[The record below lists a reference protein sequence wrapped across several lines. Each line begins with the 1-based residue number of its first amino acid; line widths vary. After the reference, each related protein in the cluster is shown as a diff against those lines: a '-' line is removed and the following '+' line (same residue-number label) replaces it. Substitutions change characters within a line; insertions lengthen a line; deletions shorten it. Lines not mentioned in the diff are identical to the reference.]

1 MLIFILIDK
10 YTLAKLYMPKHQFLN
25 RDLSWLSFNKRVL
38 EEASNSKLPIYE
50 RIKFLAIYSSNLDE
64 FYRVRV
70 GTYKRFTEL
79 PTKEKKNLREN
90 PDIILKSINTEV
102 ARQQNEFGK
111 IFQNQI
117 IPELKENNI
126 ILQQDDE
133 LCDEH
138 HQFVKD
144 FFLDN
149 LLPHVQPIL
158 LLKKQIQPFLQNNVI
173 YLAIKLFKKNSKK
186 EEEGAPKARRA
197 RYAIIKVPSHRF
209 PRFVELPKKDG
220 KYFIMFID
228 DIIKLRMKILF
239 PGYKIDSSYS
249 FKLSRDSDLL
259 IEDEYSGDLIKMIEN
274 SLKKRETGF
283 PSRFLY
289 DEAIPKDFLKFLKD
303 SFNLLNTDL
312 VKGARYHNFQDFF
325 SFPNP
330 KHPELE
336 QESFH
341 PLKVAEL
348 DGKKSIFKTIGTKDH
363 ILHFPYQSYEYVIRF
378 LNEAA
383 LDPKVEE
390 IKATQYRVADNS
402 AVVNALINA
411 ALNGKKVTVFVE
423 VKARFDEEA
432 NLKSAREMR
441 KAGVKII
448 YSIPGLKVHAKL
460 ALVMRKGDKKDYAF
474 LSTGNFNEETAKIYA
489 DHGLFTSDEVLISEL
504 KQLFDYLENQTEGY
518 EFQNLLVGKFN
529 LRKSL
534 LQLIDQEIENV
545 KNGHK
550 GHIILKMNGLQE
562 RNMILKLYEASE
574 KGVKIDLI
582 IRGICC
588 IKPNKTDAKNIRII
602 RIVDQ
607 FLEHARVFY
616 FHNKGEKLLYLSS
629 ADWMNRNLHRRIEC
643 AFPIKDVKIKKEL
656 LDILNIQLQ
665 DNVSARIVDGKL
677 NNLPIPTNN
686 SKHSIQSQPKIFN
699 YLNKKEIAKKSKRRA
714 STKKSM

>member
-1 MLIFILIDK
+1 MQK
-10 YTLAKLYMPKHQFLN
+10 YQFLN

-38 EEASNSKLPIYE
+38 QEASNTKLPLYE

-64 FYRVRV
+64 FYRVRL

-79 PTKEKKNLREN
+79 PAEDKDILREN
-90 PDIILKSINTEV
+90 PDAILKNINAEV
-102 ARQQNEFGK
+102 DRQQNEFGN
-111 IFQNQI
+111 IFTQEI
-117 IPELKENNI
+117 IPALEKENI
-126 ILQQDDE
+126 ILIRDQD
-133 LCDEH
+133 LCEEH

-173 YLAIKLFKKNSKK
+173 YIAVKLFKKSKK
-186 EEEGAPKARRA
+186 EEESRAPRSRRS

-209 PRFVELPKKDG
+209 PRFIELPDKDG
-220 KYFIMFID
+220 KHFIMFLD
-228 DIIKLRMKILF
+228 DIIKLRMKLLF

-249 FKLSRDSDLL
+249 FKLSRDADLL

-274 SLKKRETGF
+274 SLKKRETGS

-289 DEAIPKDFLKFLKD
+289 DASIPKDFLKFLKD
-303 SFNLLNTDL
+303 SFNLQNNDM

-325 SFPNP
+325 GFPNP
-330 KHPELE
+330 KYPELE
-336 QESFH
+336 IESFH
-341 PLKVAEL
+341 PLKVEDL
-348 DGKKSIFKTIGTKDH
+348 QGNKSVFKTIRLKDQ

-383 LDPKVEE
+383 VDPKVVE

-432 NLKSAREMR
+432 NLRSANEMR

-448 YSIPGLKVHAKL
+448 DSIPGLKVHAKL
-460 ALVMRKGDKKDYAF
+460 ALVLRKGDKKDYAF
-474 LSTGNFNEETAKIYA
+474 LSTGNFNEKTAKIYS
-489 DHGLFTSDEVLISEL
+489 DHGLLTSNEVIITEL

-518 EFQNLLVGKFN
+518 EFRKLLVGRFN
-529 LRKSL
+529 LRRSL
-534 LQLIDQEIENV
+534 IGLIDQEIQNV

-550 GHIILKMNGLQE
+550 GYIILKMNGLQE
-562 RNMILKLYEASE
+562 RDMITKLYEASE
-574 KGVKIDLI
+574 NGVKIDLI

-588 IKPNKTDAKNIRII
+588 LKPNKTYAKNIRII

-607 FLEHARVFY
+607 FLEHGRIFY
-616 FHNKGEKLLYLSS
+616 FHNLGEELLYLSS

-643 AFPIKDVKIKKEL
+643 AFPIHDKKIKKEL
-656 LDILNIQLQ
+656 IDILNIQLK
-665 DNVSARIVDGKL
+665 DNVSARILDGKL
-677 NNLPIPTNN
+677 NNLPIPING
-686 SKHSIQSQPKIFN
+686 KVKKIQSQKEIFA
-699 YLNKKEIAKKSKRRA
+699 YLNKKEIASKSRKNRVA
-714 STKKSM
+714 KDSV

>member
-1 MLIFILIDK
+1 
-10 YTLAKLYMPKHQFLN
+10 MPKYQFLN

-38 EEASNSKLPIYE
+38 EEAANTNLPLYE

-79 PTKEKKNLREN
+79 PAEDKSNLREN
-90 PDIILKSINTEV
+90 PDAILKNINAEV
-102 ARQQNEFGK
+102 DRQQNKFGQ
-111 IFQNQI
+111 IFTLDI
-117 IPELKENNI
+117 IPALKENNI
-126 ILQQDDE
+126 ILYRDEE

-149 LLPHVQPIL
+149 LLPHVQPML
-158 LLKKQIQPFLQNNVI
+158 LLKKQIQPFLQNNVVYI
-173 YLAIKLFKKNSKK
+173 AVKLFKKRSKK
-186 EEEGAPKARRA
+186 EEEGEPKVRRS

-209 PRFVELPKKDG
+209 ARFIELPEKNG
-220 KYFIMFID
+220 KHYIMFLD
-228 DIIKLRMKILF
+228 DIIKKRMKVLF

-249 FKLSRDSDLL
+249 FKLSRDADLL

-274 SLKKRETGF
+274 SLKKREIGT

-289 DEAIPKDFLKFLKD
+289 DESIPKDFLKFLKD
-303 SFNLLNTDL
+303 SFNLVGNNM

-325 SFPNP
+325 GFPNP
-330 KHPELE
+330 NHPELE
-336 QESFH
+336 REST
-341 PLKVAEL
+341 PPMKVKAL
-348 DGKKSIFKTIGTKDH
+348 QVNKSIFKAIGKKDH

-383 LDPKVEE
+383 IDPKVEE

-441 KAGVKII
+441 KAGVTII
-448 YSIPGLKVHAKL
+448 DSIPGLKVHAKI
-460 ALVMRKGDKKDYAF
+460 ALVVRKGDKKDYAF
-474 LSTGNFNEETAKIYA
+474 LSTGNFNEKTAKIYA
-489 DHGLFTSDEVLISEL
+489 DHGLFTSDELIISEL
-504 KQLFDYLENQTEGY
+504 KQLFDYLENQTPGY
-518 EFQNLLVGKFN
+518 EFSKLMVGKFN
-529 LRKSL
+529 LRSGL
-534 LQLIDQEIENV
+534 AALIDQEIENV
-545 KNGHK
+545 KNGGK

-562 RNMILKLYEASE
+562 RNMITKLYEASE

-588 IKPNKTDAKNIRII
+588 LKPNKTYAKNIKVI

-607 FLEHARVFY
+607 YLEHARAFY
-616 FHNKGEKLLYLSS
+616 FHNKGEDLLYLSS

-643 AFPIKDVKIKKEL
+643 AFPIQDPKIKKEV
-656 LDILNIQLQ
+656 LDIIKIQLK
-665 DNVSARIVDGKL
+665 DNVSARILDSKL
-677 NNLPIPTNN
+677 NNLPIPLNGN
-686 SKHSIQSQPKIFN
+686 EKLIQSQLEITQ
-699 YLNKKEIAKKSKRRA
+699 YLSKKETVRKPK
-714 STKKSM
+714 TNV

>member
-1 MLIFILIDK
+1 
-10 YTLAKLYMPKHQFLN
+10 MPKYQFLN
-25 RDLSWLSFNKRVL
+25 RDLSWLSFNKRII
-38 EEASNSKLPIYE
+38 EEASDANLPLYE

-79 PTKEKKNLREN
+79 PAEDKKSLREN
-90 PDIILKSINTEV
+90 PDIILKNINAEV
-102 ARQQNEFGK
+102 DRQQHEFGQ
-111 IFQNQI
+111 IFTNQI
-117 IPELKENNI
+117 IPELEKNDI
-126 ILQQDDE
+126 ILIQDEE
-133 LCDEH
+133 LCEEH

-158 LLKKQIQPFLQNNVI
+158 LLRKQIQPFLQNNVI
-173 YLAIKLFKKNSKK
+173 YIAVKLFKKNSKK
-186 EEEGAPKARRA
+186 EEESTPTTRRS

-209 PRFVELPKKDG
+209 PRFIELPKKGG
-220 KYFIMFID
+220 KHFIMFLD

-249 FKLSRDSDLL
+249 FKLSRDADLL
-259 IEDEYSGDLIKMIEN
+259 IEDEYSGNLIKMIEN
-274 SLKKRETGF
+274 SLKKRETGM

-289 DEAIPKDFLKFLKD
+289 DEAIPKDFLKFLKG
-303 SFNLLNTDL
+303 SFNLLNNDM

-325 SFPNP
+325 GFPNP
-330 KHPELE
+330 KQPKLE
-336 QESFH
+336 KESFH
-341 PLKVAEL
+341 PLKAEEL
-348 DGKKSIFKTIGTKDH
+348 DGKNSIFKSIRIKDR

-383 LDPKVEE
+383 VDPKVEE

-441 KAGVKII
+441 KAGVTII
-448 YSIPGLKVHAKL
+448 DSIPGLKVHAKL

-474 LSTGNFNEETAKIYA
+474 LSTGNFNENTAKVYA
-489 DHGLFTSDEVLISEL
+489 DHGLFTSDEVIITEL
-504 KQLFDYLENQTEGY
+504 RQLFDYLENQTEGY
-518 EFQNLLVGKFN
+518 EFHKLLVGQFN
-529 LRKSL
+529 LRTNL
-534 LQLIDQEIENV
+534 LNLIDQEIKNV
-545 KNGHK
+545 NNGHK
-550 GHIILKMNGLQE
+550 GYIILKMNGLQE
-562 RNMILKLYEASE
+562 RDMIEKLYEASE

-588 IKPNKTDAKNIRII
+588 LKPNKTYAKNIRII

-607 FLEHARVFY
+607 FLEHARAFY
-616 FHNKGEKLLYLSS
+616 FYNLGEEILYLSS

-643 AFPIKDVKIKKEL
+643 AFPITDKKIKKEL
-656 LDILNIQLQ
+656 LDILNLQLR
-665 DNVSARIVDGKL
+665 DNVSARILDSKL
-677 NNLPIPTNN
+677 NNLPITRN
-686 SKHSIQSQPKIFN
+686 KGTRAIQSQIETYK
-699 YLNKKEIAKKSKRRA
+699 YLNKKETAKKSKQRI
-714 STKKSM
+714 STKKTS

>member
-1 MLIFILIDK
+1 
-10 YTLAKLYMPKHQFLN
+10 MPKYQFLN

-38 EEASNSKLPIYE
+38 EEAENTKLPLYE

-79 PTKEKKNLREN
+79 PAEDKANLREN
-90 PDIILKSINTEV
+90 PDIILRNINVEV
-102 ARQQNEFGK
+102 DRQQEQFGN
-111 IFQNQI
+111 IFVNQI
-117 IPELKENNI
+117 IPGLEENGI
-126 ILQQDDE
+126 ILKRDTE

-138 HQFVKD
+138 NQFVKE

-149 LLPHVQPIL
+149 LLPHVQPML
-158 LLKKQIQPFLQNNVI
+158 LLKKQLNFFLQNNAI
-173 YLAIKLFKKNSKK
+173 YVAVKLFKKRSKK
-186 EEEGAPKARRA
+186 EEEGEIKKRRA

-209 PRFVELPKKDG
+209 ARFIQLPDVDG
-220 KYFIMFID
+220 KHYFMFLD
-228 DIIKLRMKILF
+228 DIIKLRMKVLF

-249 FKLSRDSDLL
+249 FKLSRDADLL
-259 IEDEYSGDLIKMIEN
+259 IEDEYSGDLIKMIES
-274 SLKKRETGF
+274 SLKKRETGT

-289 DEAIPKDFLKFLKD
+289 DENIPKDFLKFLKD
-303 SFNLLNTDL
+303 SFNLENNNM

-325 SFPNP
+325 GFPNP
-330 KHPELE
+330 KYPELE
-336 QESFH
+336 HESVS
-341 PLKVAEL
+341 PMKV
-348 DGKKSIFKTIGTKDH
+348 KSFPTNKSIFKTIGKKDQ

-383 LDPKVEE
+383 IDPKVEE

-448 YSIPGLKVHAKL
+448 DSIPGLKVHAKI
-460 ALVMRKGDKKDYAF
+460 ALVVRKGDKKDYAF
-474 LSTGNFNEETAKIYA
+474 LSTGNFNEKTAKIYT
-489 DHGLFTSDEVLISEL
+489 DHGLFTSDDVVIEEL
-504 KQLFDYLENQTEGY
+504 KQLFDYLENQTPGY
-518 EFQNLLVGKFN
+518 EFNKLLVGKFN

-534 LQLIDQEIENV
+534 IALIDQEIDNV
-545 KNGHK
+545 KNGRK
-550 GHIILKMNGLQE
+550 GYIILKMNGLQE
-562 RNMILKLYEASE
+562 RTMISKLYEASQ

-582 IRGICC
+582 VRGICC
-588 IKPNKTDAKNIRII
+588 LKLNKTYAKNIRII

-607 FLEHARVFY
+607 FLEHARAFY
-616 FHNKGEKLLYLSS
+616 FFNNGEELLYLSS

-643 AFPIKDVKIKKEL
+643 AFPIHDPKIKNEL
-656 LDILNIQLQ
+656 IDILNIQLK
-665 DNVSARIVDGKL
+665 DNVSARLFDAKM
-677 NNLPIPTNN
+677 NNLPIPKNN
-686 SKHSIQSQPKIFN
+686 NVKEIQAQHAIFD
-699 YLNKKEIAKKSKRRA
+699 YLNKIEVTKVKKKEGAK
-714 STKKSM
+714 